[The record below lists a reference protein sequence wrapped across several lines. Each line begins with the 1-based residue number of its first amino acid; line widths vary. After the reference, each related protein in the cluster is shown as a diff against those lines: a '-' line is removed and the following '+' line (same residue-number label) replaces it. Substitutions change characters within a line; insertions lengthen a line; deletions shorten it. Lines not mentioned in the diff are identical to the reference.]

1 MLVRR
6 VARPLL
12 SAVFIG
18 QGIESLRRPEEA
30 AETARPAAEGLQK
43 IPQTASSKVAQDP
56 LTLARLTAGV
66 QIGGGVLLA
75 SGKLPRLASAALAAT
90 VVPGSLGGHLFWTET
105 DPQVKAQQRREFL
118 TDLSLLG
125 GLMIAS
131 VDTEGKPSLGWR
143 GRRAAKRASQ
153 AVSAALPAGTASGG
167 ALLGTVGEKVSHGL
181 QSGAE
186 RGHEL
191 ADVAGERVSPLLEV
205 ARERGAEF
213 ADVARERGAELAS
226 LARERGTELAE
237 AARDRSADWAETA
250 QKRGK
255 KAAKKA
261 QKRAGKAQKRAQKRL
276 SEQVG

>member
-18 QGIESLRRPEEA
+18 QGIESLRRPEQA

-56 LTLARLTAGV
+56 LTLARVTAGV
-66 QIGGGVLLA
+66 QIGGGLLLA
-75 SGKLPRLASAALAAT
+75 SGRLPRLASAALAAA

-105 DPQVKAQQRREFL
+105 DPQAKAQQRRDFL

-143 GRRAAKRASQ
+143 GRRAAKRASE
-153 AVSAALPAGTASGG
+153 AVSAALPVGTASSG
-167 ALLGTVGEKVSHGL
+167 ALLGNVGERVSHGL
-181 QSGAE
+181 QTGAE
-186 RGHEL
+186 RGREF
-191 ADVAGERVSPLLEV
+191 ADVAGERVSPLLDV

-213 ADVARERGAELAS
+213 ADVAQKRGAEL
-226 LARERGTELAE
+226 
-237 AARDRSADWAETA
+237 AETA

-261 QKRAGKAQKRAQKRL
+261 QKRL
-276 SEQVG
+276 SDQFG